1 MEILQELVHILT
13 MNKTKKI
20 RQYGFLQD
28 ETGRLLA
35 FYEGL
40 AKDKWNTDEEAA
52 QDLLGLDAKH
62 KTYRRLKNNL
72 REELLDAL
80 LFIENK
86 GNNDFQVVFYDS
98 YKKWAQ
104 LAFLRHQQAKNTAL
118 VLAKKILKKAIEYD
132 MTVLILEV
140 ARWLKGTNAA
150 HLGIEKEYQYYSDLV
165 KEYLTVFHLEIEVE
179 GLFYDINIGYVKSK
193 AKNINL
199 FKTFY
204 KDYNKMKVHYGK
216 VNSFFYHFYTSLIGI
231 TLFMSK
237 DDFFETKSICSDTVE
252 YFETKGVR
260 YKGSIHIFLYQSI
273 VCDIQLKDF
282 SSAKKSVEKCY
293 TLTKKGTH
301 YHFRTLENHLILS
314 CYTKEYDQAYDLL
327 QTAKKT
333 KGFKFLLPTVK
344 ERWILH
350 EAYVQFLVEVGKAK
364 GNPAQDKK
372 FKLQKFLNEI
382 PTFTQDKRG
391 MNIPVLL
398 LQVLFLW
405 SRKDFDHAYQRIE
418 NLKKYNS
425 RYLNE
430 EDTMRTTYFI
440 KMLSVAATE
449 GFAPRA
455 TKKATASLY
464 QEMTSREIVF
474 ANQSAELEYIPY
486 EELWAIGMEILEERL
501 VSD

>member
-1 MEILQELVHILT
+1 MEILKELVHILSL
-13 MNKTKKI
+13 NKTKKI

-35 FYEGL
+35 FYQGL
-40 AKDKWNTDEEAA
+40 LKDKWNTDEEAA
-52 QDLLGLDAKH
+52 QKLLGLDAKH

-80 LFIENK
+80 LFIENA
-86 GNNDFQVVFYDS
+86 GQNEFQMAFYDN

-104 LAFLRHQQAKNTAL
+104 LAFLRHQQAKSTAL
-118 VLAKKILKKAIEYD
+118 SLAKKVLKKAIEYD
-132 MTVLILEV
+132 MTVLVLEI
-140 ARWLKGTNAA
+140 ARQLRKSNAA
-150 HLGIEKEYQYYSDLV
+150 YIGNEKDYKYYSDLID
-165 KEYLTVFHLEIEVE
+165 EYLIVLQLEIEVE
-179 GLFYDINIGYVKSK
+179 SIFYNINKKSVKSK
-193 AKNINL
+193 AKDISL
-199 FKTFY
+199 FELFY
-204 KDYNKMKVHYGK
+204 DDYEKVKIHYGK
-216 VNSFFYHFYTSLIGI
+216 VKSMYYHFYVALIGI
-231 TLFMSK
+231 SLYMSRN
-237 DDFFETKSICSDTVE
+237 DFVTTKAICINTIK
-252 YFETKGVR
+252 YFEEKGTR
-260 YKGSIHIFLYQSI
+260 YRASIFIFLYQLI
-273 VCDIQLKDF
+273 ICEVQLKEF
-282 SSAKKSVEKCY
+282 SAAEKSIKRCY
-293 TLTKKGTH
+293 ALAPKGKH
-301 YHFRTLENHLILS
+301 GYFRTLENHLILS
-314 CYTKEYDQAYDLL
+314 LHSGEYQQAYDLL

-474 ANQSAELEYIPY
+474 ANQSAELEYIPTRSC
-486 EELWAIGMEILEERL
+486 GRL
-501 VSD
+501 GWRFWRRG

>member
-13 MNKTKKI
+13 LNKTKKI

-28 ETGRLLA
+28 ESGRLLQ

-40 AKDKWNTDEEAA
+40 VKEKWKTDEAAA
-52 QDLLGLDAKH
+52 QDLLGLGAKH
-62 KTYRRLKNNL
+62 KTYRRLKNSL
-72 REELLDAL
+72 KEELLDAL

-86 GNNDFQVVFYDS
+86 GHNEFQMVYYGN

-104 LAFLRHQQAKNTAL
+104 IAFLRHQQAKYTAL
-118 VLAKKILKKAIEYD
+118 NLAKKILKKAIEYD

-140 ARWLKGTNAA
+140 SRDLRRGNAA
-150 HLGIEKEYQYYSDLV
+150 YTGNEKDHRYYSDLIE
-165 KEYLTVFHLEIEVE
+165 EYLQVYQLEIEAE
-179 GLFYDINIGYVKSK
+179 GIYTSSGLAYARSKSTKIDLFQQ
-193 AKNINL
+193 
-199 FKTFY
+199 FY
-204 KDYNKMKVHYGK
+204 SQYESIKIHYGK
-216 VNSFFYHFYTSLIGI
+216 IKSFNFHLYTSLIGI
-231 TLFMSK
+231 NLFMSK
-237 DDFFETKSICSDTVE
+237 NDFRETRFICESAID
-252 YFETKGVR
+252 YFEGRGIR
-260 YKGSIHIFLYQSI
+260 YQNSSHIFLYQSI
-273 VCDIQLKDF
+273 ICDIQLKNF
-282 SSAKKSVEKCY
+282 VVATKSIEKCY

-314 CYTKEYDQAYDLL
+314 FYTQEYQQGYDLL

-350 EAYVQFLVEVGKAK
+350 EAYVQFLVAIGKVK
-364 GNPAQDKK
+364 GLPSQNKK
-372 FKLQKFLNEI
+372 FKLQKFLNEV

-405 SRKDFDHAYQRIE
+405 HRQEFDQAYQRIE
-418 NLKKYNS
+418 NLKKYNT
-425 RYLNE
+425 RYLRE

-440 KMLSVAATE
+440 KMLAVAATE

-455 TKKATASLY
+455 TQKAAKPIYDQLTN
-464 QEMTSREIVF
+464 RDIVF

-486 EELWAIGMEILEERL
+486 EDLWEIGIEILKKRL
-501 VSD
+501 VK